1 MTQVHSAIEYGVF
14 GVDMPIVRVSGE
26 ADAAAV
32 PDLRACLHGL
42 QLAKHPNVVVDLQGV
57 TFLDSTALGVLV
69 AASRHCRGLGGT
81 LRLVISEPR
90 VRRVLEITG
99 LTDVFS
105 VHRSLHAAL
114 HAP

>member
-14 GVDMPIVRVSGE
+14 GVDMPIVRVSARPMPPRFPICGH
-26 ADAAAV
+26 AF
-32 PDLRACLHGL
+32 HGL

-105 VHRSLHAAL
+105 IHRSLHAAL
-114 HAP
+114 HTP